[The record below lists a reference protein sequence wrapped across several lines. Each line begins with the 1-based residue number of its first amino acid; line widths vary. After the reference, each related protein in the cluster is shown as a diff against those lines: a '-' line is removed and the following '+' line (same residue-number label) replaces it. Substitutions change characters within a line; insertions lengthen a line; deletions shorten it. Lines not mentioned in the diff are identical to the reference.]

1 MTSAYI
7 LDSWA
12 LMAFLQKEQPA
23 AMRVRQLMADAK
35 SGATRLYMSLINLG
49 EVYYRLG
56 RIHGQ
61 READDMLE
69 RLRRFPLDILPAD
82 EETVLVA
89 ARWKMKYPISYAD
102 AFAAAATEEHQ
113 AILLTG
119 DPELIGL
126 KGWLKIE
133 ALKRQP

>member
-1 MTSAYI
+1 MTSAYV

-12 LMAFLQKEQPA
+12 VMAFLQKEQPA

-35 SGATRLYMSLINLG
+35 SGATRLSMSLINLG

-61 READDMLE
+61 READNMLE

-82 EETVLVA
+82 EETVLAA
-89 ARWKMKYPISYAD
+89 ARWKMKHPISYAD
-102 AFAAAATEEHQ
+102 ALAAAASQ
-113 AILLTG
+113 ACKATLLTG
-119 DPELIGL
+119 DPELVALAGEIN
-126 KGWLKIE
+126 IE
-133 ALKRQP
+133 PLQRNT